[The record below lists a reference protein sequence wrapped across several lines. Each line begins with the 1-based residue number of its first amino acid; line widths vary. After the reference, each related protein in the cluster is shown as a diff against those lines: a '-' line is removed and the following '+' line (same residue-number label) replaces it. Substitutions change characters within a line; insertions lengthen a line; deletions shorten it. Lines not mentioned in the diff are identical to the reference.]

1 MKIRSVKYNFV
12 MNVILTMSS
21 IIFPLITF
29 PYVSRVLLVEG
40 NGKIAFASSVITYF
54 AMFASLGI
62 PTYGIRICAQ
72 VRDDKEKLSQTV
84 QELLIINIITT
95 AVVTV
100 VFLYS
105 LWVVPKFQEEKTL
118 LLINGITLWLNVIG
132 VDWLYSALEQ
142 YTYITVRS
150 LIFKVISIALMFV
163 FVKQKSDY
171 ITYGAIN
178 VLAAS
183 GSNILNFI
191 NLRKFVTFHHCG
203 KYDFKQHMKPI
214 LIFFATSFATSIYTN
229 LDTVMLGFICGD
241 TATGYY
247 NAATKIKTVLISIVT
262 SLGTVLLPR
271 LSYYVQRGEKE
282 EFKRIIIKAFDF
294 VLIVASSFTIYFI
307 IYAKDS
313 VLLLSGEAFLGA
325 VLPMQLLM
333 PTILFIGLTN
343 IMGIQMLVPMG
354 QEKKVLISII
364 WGAAVNIFLNIFL
377 IPRWQASGAAF
388 SASVTEFVVLLVQ
401 IYFLHPLLKEIVKI
415 ISIRQVIISSALG
428 SFLLLALNKMLT
440 FHPLFNLI
448 ISAIVFFGSYSIF
461 LVIQKEP
468 FTLEILLPAIKKLKR
483 FHREKSDL

>member
-95 AVVTV
+95 AVVTA

-150 LIFKVISIALMFV
+150 LIFKIISIALMFA

-191 NLRKFVTFHHCG
+191 NLRKFVTFHRCR

-214 LIFFATSFATSIYTN
+214 FIFFATSFATSIYTN

-241 TATGYY
+241 AATGYY

-294 VLIVASSFTIYFI
+294 VLIVASSFMIYFI
-307 IYAKDS
+307 IFAKDS

-364 WGAAVNIFLNIFL
+364 WGAAVNVFLNIFL

-388 SASVTEFVVLLVQ
+388 SAAVTEFVVLLVQ
-401 IYFLHPLLKEIVKI
+401 LYFLHPLLKEIVKI
-415 ISIRQVIISSALG
+415 ISIRQIIVSSALG
-428 SFLLLALNKMLT
+428 SLLLLALNRVLT
-440 FHPLFNLI
+440 FRPLFNLI
-448 ISAIVFFGSYSIF
+448 ISAIVFFGCYFIF
-461 LVIQKEP
+461 LIIQKEP
-468 FTLEILLPAIKKLKR
+468 FTLEILLPAIKKLKK
-483 FHREKSDL
+483 FHGKKSDS